1 MEIKKLLQHR
11 FVRGVAV
18 LQTGS
23 FATGII
29 QALVGVFLARWLQPE
44 LFGVFALAFSL
55 ASLISIFV
63 GAGVQDA
70 VAQDAM
76 STVLSEAYV
85 RKDRAAIKD
94 ALAFLVKITFFI
106 AILALVGAVLAPFI
120 AKGLY
125 GNPKIGAYAGVIVL
139 AVISSTFFFSLST
152 LVLRVLYRIRTM
164 MLLTLSDQVARYG
177 LSLLLVFFGFGV
189 AGAIIGHLLGAVVIF
204 FVSFFVWQSLKKRY
218 SFLPSLRGLLGQ
230 AKKISVKKYLGFSGW
245 IAADRSLSS
254 LYAILPVLLTGI
266 FVASSE
272 VAFFKLAFAYINV
285 AMSLLGPVSVLL
297 NVEFPRM
304 KIEDSSKLA
313 KNFVKVSVY
322 SLGLSAVLT
331 AGALLVAPYAFK
343 FFYGENFMP
352 SVKYVYGLF
361 AYGGLLGI
369 GVGLGPMW
377 RAVNKVKVS
386 IIINAVTLGIGVP
399 LGLFLIKNMGL
410 WGSVVMVTLWYT
422 VSHFVSF
429 IFLTRVLKNKRGD
442 EKN

>member
-1 MEIKKLLQHR
+1 MTGFFYEKIKYLFQHR
-11 FVRGVAV
+11 FIRGVAI

-55 ASLISIFV
+55 ASLISVFV

-106 AILALVGAVLAPFI
+106 AILALIGTALAPLI

-125 GNPKIGAYAGVIVL
+125 GSSKIGVYAGVIIL
-139 AVISSTFFFSLST
+139 AVASSTFFFSLST
-152 LVLRVLYRIRTM
+152 LILRVLYRIRAM
-164 MLLTLSDQVARYG
+164 MLLTLSDQVVRYG
-177 LSLLLVFFGFGV
+177 LSLLLVFLGFSV
-189 AGAIIGHLLGAVVIF
+189 AGAVTGHLLGAVVILF
-204 FVSFFVWQSLKKRY
+204 ISFFVWENLRKQY

-230 AKKISVKKYLGFSGW
+230 AKKVSVKKYLGFSGW
-245 IAADRSLSS
+245 IAVDRNLAS
-254 LYAILPVLLTGI
+254 LYAILPVLLTGV

-285 AMSLLGPVSVLL
+285 AVSLLGPVSVLL
-297 NVEFPRM
+297 NVEFPKM
-304 KIEDSSKLA
+304 KIEDSAKLSQ
-313 KNFVKVSVY
+313 NFIKVSFY
-322 SLGLSAVLT
+322 SLGLSGVLT
-331 AGALLVAPYAFK
+331 AVALLAAPYAFK
-343 FFYGENFMP
+343 FFYGISFLP
-352 SVKYVYGLF
+352 SVEYVYGLF
-361 AYGGLLGI
+361 VYGALFGI

-386 IIINAVTLGIGVP
+386 ILINTITLGIGVP
-399 LGLFLIKNMGL
+399 LGLFLIKNFSL
-410 WGSVVMVTLWYT
+410 WGSYYGDLMVYYFAFC
-422 VSHFVSF
+422 FVY
-429 IFLTRVLKNKRGD
+429 IFS
-442 EKN
+442 